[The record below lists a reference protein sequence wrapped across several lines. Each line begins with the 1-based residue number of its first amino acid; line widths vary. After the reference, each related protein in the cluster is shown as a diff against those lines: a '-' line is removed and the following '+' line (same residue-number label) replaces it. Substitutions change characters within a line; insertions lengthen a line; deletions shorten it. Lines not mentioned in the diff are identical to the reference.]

1 MDYNGTQPNS
11 NGYYAAQNQPISP
24 LGYIGYQLLFGLPG
38 IGFLICIIIAIAAQN
53 KNVKNFAIAQIII
66 VVAVAIISVV
76 VMLACGVSM
85 AALTDAFQSAYE
97 SGAAGY

>member
-1 MDYNGTQPNS
+1 MDNYGTQPNP
-11 NGYYAAQNQPISP
+11 NGYYAPQNQPISP
-24 LGYIGYQLLFGLPG
+24 LGYIGYMILFGLPG

-66 VVAVAIISVV
+66 VVAAVIISVL
-76 VMLACGVSM
+76 VMLICGVSM
-85 AALTDAFQSAYE
+85 ASLSEAFQSAYE